1 MYLGYSF
8 HSQRHHTVPTSKRT
22 VAAVYYRYNRALIDV
37 LQRKNVICVN
47 KQPRQ
52 QNSNGFNLPVLTG
65 SQTNLG
71 NTTYFTNFPRSTTR
85 EIFYDRATINVRPT
99 KKGMKEIGEDH
110 DIYTMKYL
118 RNKPIRSL
126 EYDQF
131 LRLKVFFRRHA
142 KLSNTIWAER
152 YLSFYTQRSSEFYSV
167 RNGSSARDLWQ
178 KVWTGLNFIKR
189 YWISL
194 DLALEL
200 CSEAFVY

>member
-37 LQRKNVICVN
+37 LQRKKVICIN
-47 KQPRQ
+47 EQPC
-52 QNSNGFNLPVLTG
+52 QNSKGFILSVQRVHKLCWDIPLIHVP
-65 SQTNLG
+65 
-71 NTTYFTNFPRSTTR
+71 YFPRSTTR

-131 LRLKVFFRRHA
+131 LRLKVFRLHA
-142 KLSNTIWAER
+142 ILSSMIWVEW
-152 YLSFYTQRSSEFYSV
+152 YLVTGTRLLTLI
-167 RNGSSARDLWQ
+167 DLHNSW
-178 KVWTGLNFIKR
+178 
-189 YWISL
+189 
-194 DLALEL
+194 DMDP
-200 CSEAFVY
+200 